1 MKINQLWIQ
10 EQNAQLTYQCQMFL
24 EKDESFWLSDQ
35 MLIDT
40 LSKQNEPIPFTVS
53 ESEKLLFRANA
64 HQITPRLDQAGEV
77 LLCYH
82 GQAEGWANVHQSGLL
97 AMNFYSVYFPQQ
109 RNFSMLPFLL
119 VYQGRPG
126 HVMLEGKWDETI
138 LGWRSQGLAKDPGHF
153 VIMDPAIRRVQE
165 NNVAQFTYFDASETA
180 LVSTMLNEVEQ
191 ILADYQQA
199 YGSRCLPKRKMI
211 SFNLADDGNSGAFQ
225 RGDWTFYTRILPG
238 KEYDELHI
246 QQMIGIMA
254 HEFGHLWFTGADIS
268 SWEDWLIETGAEWA
282 CLRYLMK
289 QNRQALLK
297 QKLNRLLA
305 LYAQV
310 SPIRTPDLKNNAQSV
325 HIKGTALFLS
335 LALRQ
340 GVEVVDQ
347 LLYLLAELPEK
358 TTAALLTQ
366 IRQKLSAP
374 LAEEIESLLDQSDFG
389 LTAKDPAFE
398 QVLHVR
404 LTD

>member
-1 MKINQLWIQ
+1 
-10 EQNAQLTYQCQMFL
+10 
-24 EKDESFWLSDQ
+24 
-35 MLIDT
+35 
-40 LSKQNEPIPFTVS
+40 
-53 ESEKLLFRANA
+53 
-64 HQITPRLDQAGEV
+64 
-77 LLCYH
+77 
-82 GQAEGWANVHQSGLL
+82 
-97 AMNFYSVYFPQQ
+97 MN
-109 RNFSMLPFLL
+109 
-119 VYQGRPG
+119 
-126 HVMLEGKWDETI
+126 
-138 LGWRSQGLAKDPGHF
+138 
-153 VIMDPAIRRVQE
+153 
-165 NNVAQFTYFDASETA
+165 
-180 LVSTMLNEVEQ
+180 
-191 ILADYQQA
+191 
-199 YGSRCLPKRKMI
+199 CI
-211 SFNLADDGNSGAFQ
+211 SS
-225 RGDWTFYTRILPG
+225 
-238 KEYDELHI
+238 
-246 QQMIGIMA
+246 IMA
-254 HEFGHLWFTGADIS
+254 HEFGHLWFTGVDIS
-268 SWEDWLIETGAEWA
+268 SWEDWLNETGAEWA